1 MQAKETINKMKKTP
15 IDWEKIFAKYKQEG
29 INIQNIQKN
38 TTQHKKKNNTY
49 KSSTGTLKDISKSSK
64 D

>member
-1 MQAKETINKMKKTP
+1 MKKTP

>member
-1 MQAKETINKMKKTP
+1 MKKTP

-38 TTQHKKKNNTY
+38 TTQHKKKTTHTNHQQVH
-49 KSSTGTLKDISKSSK
+49 
-64 D
+64 